1 LFSSLTSL
9 ATASAVIAVAVRGDR
24 GVVPRALARDADAT
38 ITFTLSQIIDES
50 GQSLHFAL
58 HIHNTDH
65 NFFFF
70 FFFQRLFFFFFFFF
84 FALCVRVCVQ
94 LKRLREN
101 RNTKANTT
109 PNMKNLLR
117 GLELNALAT
126 LAVSASLSELG
137 SPELTAVFKFA
148 TNSHVS
154 LAQFSPIVFDSVVIL
169 ASFCG

>member
-1 LFSSLTSL
+1 L

-70 FFFQRLFFFFFFFF
+70 FFFSTTFFFFFFFF
-84 FALCVRVCVQ
+84 CVVCACVCATEAIARKSKHQ
-94 LKRLREN
+94 SKH
-101 RNTKANTT
+101 
-109 PNMKNLLR
+109 
-117 GLELNALAT
+117 NAKH
-126 LAVSASLSELG
+126 EK
-137 SPELTAVFKFA
+137 LTAW
-148 TNSHVS
+148 T
-154 LAQFSPIVFDSVVIL
+154 
-169 ASFCG
+169 